1 MNLFPNI
8 TTNNNIF
15 TYTPSG
21 GSSTSL
27 TLPVGNYSLTDIL
40 NFFLFNNLTYVYDNV
55 TNTLL
60 DG

>member
-40 NFFLFNNLTYVYDNV
+40 NFF
-55 TNTLL
+55 
-60 DG
+60 